1 MYPVYCYLASFSL
14 TTQETDL
21 SATFIINTSLRLEPV
36 SGMINSDEKKSIENM
51 QSWKCCK
58 WCTKNCRNSFLFC
71 NEETT
76 DITEEEIK

>member
-36 SGMINSDEKKSIENM
+36 SGMINSDEKKIYREYAKLEM
-51 QSWKCCK
+51 
-58 WCTKNCRNSFLFC
+58 L
-71 NEETT
+71 
-76 DITEEEIK
+76 